1 MQDADGRR
9 QGAGSRQEPTSGAP
23 FRRSW
28 AVDGLLLGL
37 ALALFLAL
45 AGYQLGLPGLHYDE
59 AKEAG
64 NNALQLLRGW
74 PVQAF
79 RDAGLRWGNRLL
91 PLMVQDYIGALNV
104 YLAMPFLALF
114 GVSVPALRLLPLLT
128 AAATLLLLYAL
139 ANEAFGRRAAAIAT
153 LLLAVNPSFVFWS
166 RQGIFVTNIT
176 ATLAV
181 AAALTACRWWRY
193 GRWRDLYLTAF
204 LWGLGIYAKL
214 LFVWVIG
221 ASIVVGAFAW
231 WVRRIS
237 AAAKAGADPAS
248 SPNPYPL
255 TLILFRLLF
264 TVICFLLPLTPLILF
279 NLQTGGTLASI
290 FGSLDSSYYGVRNA
304 AFAANLG
311 QRLGQLPALLRGD
324 HLWYLGGC
332 FANPAAPWLALAL
345 ALACV
350 PVCAVRPSRHPR
362 PSPLHTSLPLGG
374 TVHTSLPL
382 GGTVH
387 TSLPLGGTEGGP
399 SFLAPRPS
407 PLASCFLP
415 LAFCLLVVV
424 QSSFTVSDLFITH
437 YAILLPF
444 AFLAVG
450 AMAAGLLR
458 WGGHLALV
466 PVLASVIWWGAGDLW
481 ATVQYHRA
489 LAASGGHAAHSD
501 AIYDLAAYL
510 DAHGQAAPVA
520 LDWGI
525 AAPVYFLTSGRV
537 QPVELFGYER
547 LDAPDA
553 GFAGRLQPFLE
564 PAVVFLFHVPEE
576 EVFRG
581 RRQAFDRAVAE
592 AGLVPRVEE
601 VFYERSGRLLFVLT
615 RVEPP

>member
-1 MQDADGRR
+1 MRL
-9 QGAGSRQEPTSGAP
+9 
-23 FRRSW
+23 W
-28 AVDGLLLGL
+28 WVDVLLLGL
-37 ALALFLAL
+37 ALVLFLAL

-79 RDAGLRWGNRLL
+79 RDAGLRWGDRLL

-128 AAATLLLLYAL
+128 AVATLLLLYVL
-139 ANEAFGRRAAAIAT
+139 AAEAFGRRAAAIAT

-176 ATLAV
+176 AALAV
-181 AAALTACRWWRY
+181 AAVLTACRWWRY
-193 GRWRDLYLTAF
+193 GRWRDLHLTAC

-214 LFVWVIG
+214 LFVWIIG
-221 ASIVVGAFAW
+221 ASIAVGACAW
-231 WVRRIS
+231 LVRRMGNVKRT
-237 AAAKAGADPAS
+237 AANPPL

-255 TLILFRLLF
+255 SFIPFRLLF
-264 TVICFLLPLTPLILF
+264 AVVCFLLPLTPLILF
-279 NLQTGGTLASI
+279 NLQTGGTMASI

-304 AFAANLG
+304 AFVANLG
-311 QRLGQLPALLRGD
+311 QRLKQLPALLRGD
-324 HLWYLGGC
+324 HLWYLGGR
-332 FANPAAPWLALAL
+332 FANSAAPWLALAL
-345 ALACV
+345 AMACV
-350 PVCAVRPSRHPR
+350 LVCAVRSFRQPR
-362 PSPLHTSLPLGG
+362 PSL
-374 TVHTSLPL
+374 
-382 GGTVH
+382 
-387 TSLPLGGTEGGP
+387 
-399 SFLAPRPS
+399 LAPRFSLLAPRLS
-407 PLASCFLP
+407 PLTACRLP
-415 LAFCLLVVV
+415 LVACALPPAFCLLVVI

-437 YAILLPF
+437 YAVLLPF
-444 AFLAVG
+444 AFLSVG

-458 WGGHLALV
+458 QGGHLVLV

-510 DAHGQAAPVA
+510 DAHGETAPVA

-525 AAPVYFLTSGRV
+525 AAPIYFLTSGRV

-553 GFAGRLQPFLE
+553 GFAGRLRPFLE
-564 PAVVFLFHVPEE
+564 PTAVFLFHVPEE

-581 RRQAFDRAVAE
+581 RRQVFDRAVAE

-601 VFYERSGRLLFVLT
+601 VFYERSGRWLFVLT